1 MKTIKYFLILI
12 LLNISIFASVTL
24 KAPDSFTKGEP
35 FIFVYEAIGSSIEFP
50 EIKSIDGY
58 LVESIGT
65 SRSLQIINGNY
76 DEKIAKRFKLL
87 PQKDFTIPSFTFEI
101 DGKEIKSQ
109 EKKITARTITK
120 TTSNNFDLTLKPSKT
135 ELYTGEEL
143 LVKLIFKYKKGLQI
157 TNLGFEKPH
166 FNNFWYKRLDN
177 SSKRYEEN
185 NYIVQ
190 ELDFL
195 LFPQK
200 SGELTI
206 SPLRVDVQMMDSN
219 SSGNFGFFTMA
230 PKVVKVYSNELKFDV
245 KDLPNG
251 INYIGDFQIDASI
264 DKNKIK
270 QGESISYRLN
280 IKGVGNFDDIQDIKL
295 NIPNATIYDNK
306 PEINT
311 KFTSNGYEGSYT
323 KVYSIVPSNSLEIPS
338 ISFKYFSKK
347 DKKIVEKKTKPF
359 KIEVEEK
366 AIKKV
371 VLEKPKVEE
380 SIEKEVLIKKE
391 KSTSD
396 RVLFFFL
403 GVGFTLLIIGLYT
416 YVKLQKNKKSKNDT
430 PLIKL
435 VKKSKDKSELIKV
448 LVPFI
453 KKDPNLDNLI
463 YECQGAKDF
472 KILKKEILELLKDLK
487 I

>member
-1 MKTIKYFLILI
+1 MKTSKYFFILI
-12 LLNISIFASVTL
+12 LLNISLFANVILKSPDIFI
-24 KAPDSFTKGEP
+24 KGEP
-35 FIFVYEAIGSSIEFP
+35 FIFEYEAVGSSIEFP

-58 LVESIGT
+58 LVESIGS

-87 PQKDFTIPSFTFEI
+87 PQNDFTIPSFIFKI
-101 DGKEIKSQ
+101 DGKELKSQ
-109 EKKITARTITK
+109 EKKISAKTITK
-120 TTSNNFDLTLKPSKT
+120 TTSDNFDLTLKASKN

-143 LVKLIFKYKKGLQI
+143 LVKLIFKYKKDLQI

-206 SPLRVDVQMMDSN
+206 SSLRVDVQMIDSN

-230 PKVVKVYSNELKFDV
+230 PKVVKVYSNELKFNV
-245 KDLPNG
+245 KDLPELV
-251 INYIGDFQIDASI
+251 NYIGDFEIDASV
-264 DKNKIK
+264 DKIKIK

-295 NIPNATIYDNK
+295 NIANATIYDNK

-311 KFTSNGYEGSYT
+311 KYTINGYEGVYS
-323 KVYSIVPSNSLEIPS
+323 KVYSIVPGTSLEIPS

-347 DKKIVEKKTKPF
+347 DKKIVEKKTKSF

-366 AIKKV
+366 SINKV
-371 VLEKPKVEE
+371 ILEKPT
-380 SIEKEVLIKKE
+380 IEKSVHEKVIIKKE
-391 KSTSD
+391 KSSSD
-396 RVLFFFL
+396 RIIFFIL
-403 GVGFTLLIIGLYT
+403 GVITTLLIIGLYT
-416 YVKLQKNKKSKNDT
+416 YARLQKDKKSKNET

-435 VKKSKDKSELIKV
+435 VKKSKDKSELMKV

-453 KKDPNLDNLI
+453 KKDKDLDNLI
-463 YECQGAKDF
+463 FECQSSKDF
-472 KILKKEILELLKDLK
+472 KVLKKETLELLKDLK